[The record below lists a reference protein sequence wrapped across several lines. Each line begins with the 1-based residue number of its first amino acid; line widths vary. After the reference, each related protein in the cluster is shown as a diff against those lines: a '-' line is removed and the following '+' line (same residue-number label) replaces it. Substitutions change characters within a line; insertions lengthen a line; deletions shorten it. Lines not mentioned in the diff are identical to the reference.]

1 MSSTYRGLTKIAWGY
16 VFLHLN
22 LNLGTLNVLP
32 NWVGYLLFFSAIALL
47 GDQLRDLTLL
57 KPFCILLGV
66 GELADWLA
74 VFATGQ
80 RLVGQFFL
88 LNALLACIGLYFHFQ
103 LLTDLA
109 LLAEEA
115 GEHWSG
121 LRTCRNVDAVLRTL
135 MCLPLPW
142 KDWDTLGILILMGV
156 LLVWLIIVFCII
168 WQLFRLRKKFA

>member
-1 MSSTYRGLTKIAWGY
+1 MNNIYRGLTKIIWGY

-22 LNLGTLNVLP
+22 VNLGTLNVLP
-32 NWVGYLLFFSAIALL
+32 DWVGYLLFFSAIILL
-47 GDQLRDLTLL
+47 GEQLRDLTLL

-66 GELADWLA
+66 GELVDWLT

-80 RLVGQFFL
+80 TLMGQFFL
-88 LNALLACIGLYFHFQ
+88 LNALLTCIGLYFHFQ

-109 LLAEEA
+109 ILADGA
-115 GEHWSG
+115 GENGSG

-142 KDWDTLGILILMGV
+142 EEWDTLGTLILMGV
-156 LLVWLIIVFCII
+156 LVVWIIVMFCII